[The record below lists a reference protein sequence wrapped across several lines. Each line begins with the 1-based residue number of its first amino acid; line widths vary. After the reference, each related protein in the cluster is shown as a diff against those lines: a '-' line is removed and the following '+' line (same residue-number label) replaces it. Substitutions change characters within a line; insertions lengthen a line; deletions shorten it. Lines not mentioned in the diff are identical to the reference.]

1 MSFKPWLLPFLTVTR
16 ACRLILFFEVNPY
29 YGRRLKR
36 RRFRGAFTS
45 YTNFLCA
52 NKNTSIP
59 ETASLKDGGIGNTS
73 EEEIPFEYSLAGNFF
88 AVNELKSKKAYD
100 FLKLC
105 VACKKLWAEKFLAE
119 DALRF
124 RTFHF

>member
-1 MSFKPWLLPFLTVTR
+1 MSFKPWLLPFLTGTM
-16 ACRLILFFEVNPY
+16 ACKLILLLSESITRQASEKTSIPRGLRSIYIKNP
-29 YGRRLKR
+29 
-36 RRFRGAFTS
+36 A
-45 YTNFLCA
+45 
-52 NKNTSIP
+52 IP

-73 EEEIPFEYSLAGNFF
+73 EEEIPFKYSLAGNFF

>member
-1 MSFKPWLLPFLTVTR
+1 MSFKPWLLPLLTGTM
-16 ACRLILFFEVNPY
+16 ACKLILLLSESITRQASEKTSNP
-29 YGRRLKR
+29 
-36 RRFRGAFTS
+36 RGLHSIYLENPA
-45 YTNFLCA
+45 
-52 NKNTSIP
+52 IP
-59 ETASLKDGGIGNTS
+59 ETASLKDGGIGNSS

-105 VACKKLWAEKFLAE
+105 LAFKKLLAEKFLDE
-119 DALRF
+119 DVLRF

>member
-1 MSFKPWLLPFLTVTR
+1 MSFKPWLLPFLTGTM
-16 ACRLILFFEVNPY
+16 ACKLILLLSESITRQVSE
-29 YGRRLKR
+29 KTSTM
-36 RRFRGAFTS
+36 RGLHSIYLENLA
-45 YTNFLCA
+45 
-52 NKNTSIP
+52 IP

-73 EEEIPFEYSLAGNFF
+73 EEEIPFEYSLAGSFF

-105 VACKKLWAEKFLAE
+105 VAFKKLLAEKFLAE
-119 DALRF
+119 DALRS

>member
-1 MSFKPWLLPFLTVTR
+1 MSFKPWLLPFLTGTMACKIILLLSESITR
-16 ACRLILFFEVNPY
+16 QASEKTLTSIYIKNP
-29 YGRRLKR
+29 
-36 RRFRGAFTS
+36 A
-45 YTNFLCA
+45 
-52 NKNTSIP
+52 IP

-105 VACKKLWAEKFLAE
+105 VACKKLLAEKFLAE
-119 DALRF
+119 DVLRF
-124 RTFHF
+124 RAFHF